1 MDLYQAEWCPHSHRI
16 RQRLTELGVDFC
28 ARQVAAASDERQEL
42 MEIAGTTAIPVLVA
56 EDGMPYPGEDAIIE
70 YLDRFHEPP
79 DSLEHRAKARE
90 EVPTFVEVRE
100 AA

>member
-42 MEIAGTTAIPVLVA
+42 M
-56 EDGMPYPGEDAIIE
+56 
-70 YLDRFHEPP
+70 
-79 DSLEHRAKARE
+79 
-90 EVPTFVEVRE
+90 
-100 AA
+100 